1 MFDKNR
7 LEENDEKLTLFFL
20 SQWTFTNK
28 RENSNFVKSEEN
40 TGKRKNI
47 QKSV

>member
-20 SQWTFTNK
+20 SQWTFSNK
-28 RENSNFVKSEEN
+28 RENSNFVKPEEN
-40 TGKRKNI
+40 TGKEKI
-47 QKSV
+47 SQKV